1 MRTFFKFNLFLTIVA
16 IILSTVSMSGQT
28 SNGTILGTITDSS
41 HAVMANVQ
49 VSLTDIGT
57 NARRTDN
64 TNAQGYFVF
73 PNLAP
78 GTYRVD
84 VEQPGFQKT
93 VRSDIGLDANSTVR
107 VDLQM
112 TPGAV
117 TETVDVTGEAPV
129 LKTDRADTGG
139 QIASQ
144 TLDTMPMLH
153 NRNYQSLLEIVPG
166 VQKSYRDH
174 SAFYNSQE
182 HLQSVVNG
190 LDHRNNYMLE
200 GLDNNVEDLTGIIP
214 PADAIANVDVST
226 TNYDPELGRAGGAVT
241 NVILKSGTNDYHGS
255 AFEYNRVNALQAR
268 DPFSNT
274 PAAHSVYNQFG
285 GAFGGRIKRDKL
297 FFFGDYQGSRDISGQ
312 TNQVTIPTA
321 AFRTGNLNLG
331 ASSTTIYDPAT
342 GVQSGPLAGTGRT
355 PFAGNIIP
363 ANRISPIAARLLSF
377 LPAPTNGATANNFQE
392 DTVTSKPMD
401 QFDTKI
407 DYVVGAN
414 DRLFVRYS
422 FQRATVNDPG
432 LFGPNGGIYGGPHN
446 GGFQGS
452 GPSRNQSP
460 GLNYTHI
467 VSPTLVTEFRFGIV
481 RNHNQAINVDSGLT
495 TSKDIGIPGV
505 NLDAWSSGLTEIRF
519 DSQYSNPILGFSNS
533 LPWIR
538 SVTNFNIVNNWTKT
552 MGNHIFKFGVD
563 IRRERQDLLQTQVF
577 NPRGRFMFTTGPTSL
592 QVPSGQT
599 APKTSYANSFASFL
613 LDQPGSG
620 SGRDLAVIF
629 PARRNTVYNFY
640 FQDKWQVSQK
650 LTLDLGLRWEYWP
663 SSTPHHPGGF
673 SNYNPF
679 NNTLEL
685 AGIGSVPNDLGI
697 SNPGKSFGPRLG
709 AAYRF
714 NDKTV
719 FRAGYGISYI
729 PRDTNVYNFPVSQAT
744 QLPSI
749 SSFLAVGSMAT
760 GFPAPSP
767 AVLPSTGVIVNPPA
781 QAYTY
786 IPKDLP
792 QGYVESWNVTLQ
804 RALPAN
810 FSVEAAFVGNHG
822 VNVPTS
828 NNLNINASRIPG
840 SGAAGEPENILFG
853 RTLQTLEPW
862 NAPSY
867 YEGLQLRLNRRFSNG
882 FTLNNSYAYGKAIDF
897 NPSTPGANNFNV
909 INFAANK
916 GLSDWDRRNI
926 YTMSA
931 VYELPFGQGKHMLTS
946 GPGKWILGGWQLNAL
961 WSWESGLPL
970 DISTSTASLNAPG
983 NINRPNVNGSVSIPG
998 GIGPGTLYFDKS
1010 MFSQPAP
1017 NTFGNLGRNV
1027 LHGPGLFD
1035 IDASVFRRFPLRE
1048 RINLELRAE
1057 AFNLTNRPQYDRPD
1071 TVFTDGAFG
1080 QVISANGKQS
1090 VLVNNSRQLQFSL
1103 RLQF

>member
-1 MRTFFKFNLFLTIVA
+1 MRNFLKFNLFVTIVA
-16 IILSTVSMSGQT
+16 IILSTTPVVGQT

-49 VSLTDIGT
+49 VSLTDTGT
-57 NARRTDN
+57 NSRRTDT

-93 VRSDIGLDANSTVR
+93 VRSDIGLDANTTVR

-117 TETVDVTGEAPV
+117 TETVDVTSEAPV

-139 QIASQ
+139 QISTQ

-166 VQKSYRDH
+166 VQKSYRSN

-190 LDHRNNYMLE
+190 LDQRNNYMIE
-200 GLDNNVEDLTGIIP
+200 GLDNNVENLTGIIP

-241 NVILKSGTNDYHGS
+241 NVVLKSGTNSYHGS

-268 DPFSNT
+268 DPFSTT
-274 PAAHSVYNQFG
+274 PAAHAVYNQFG
-285 GAFGGRIKRDKL
+285 GSFGGRIKRDKL
-297 FFFGDYQGSRDISGQ
+297 FFFGDYQGSRDIAGQ
-312 TNQVTIPTA
+312 TNVVTMPTM
-321 AFRTGNLNLG
+321 AFRSGNLS
-331 ASSTTIYDPAT
+331 ASPTIIYDPKT
-342 GVQSGPLAGTGRT
+342 GTPDGKNRT
-355 PFAGNIIP
+355 PFANNRIDP
-363 ANRISPIAARLLSF
+363 SRISPIASRLLSF
-377 LPAPTNGATANNFQE
+377 LPPPTNPTALNNNFQE
-392 DTVTSKPMD
+392 DTVQSKPMD

-407 DYVVGAN
+407 DYVLGAN

-422 FQRATVNDPG
+422 FQRATVFDPG
-432 LFGPNGGIYGGPHN
+432 LYGPNGGIYGGPHN
-446 GGFQGS
+446 AGFQGS

-460 GLNYTHI
+460 GINYTHI
-467 VSPTLVTEFRFGIV
+467 LSPTLVTEFRFGIV
-481 RNHNQAINVDSGLT
+481 RNHNQAINIDSGLT

-519 DSQYSNPILGFSNS
+519 DSQYSNPMLGFSNS

-552 MGNHIFKFGVD
+552 MGTHIFKFGVD

-577 NPRGRFMFTTGPTSL
+577 NPRGRFVFTAGT
-592 QVPSGQT
+592 T
-599 APKTSYANSFASFL
+599 AQNGGDPKTSYGNSFASFL

-629 PARRNTVYNFY
+629 PARRNTVYNLY

-650 LTLDLGLRWEYWP
+650 LTVDLGLRWEYWP

-685 AGIGSVPNDLGI
+685 AGIGSIPNDLGI
-697 SNPGKSFGPRLG
+697 NSHMTSFGPRIG

-729 PRDTNVYNFPVSQAT
+729 PRNTNVYNFPVSQAT
-744 QLPSI
+744 QLPSV
-749 SSFLAVGSMAT
+749 SSFVAVGSMAT
-760 GFPAPSP
+760 GFPAPTP
-767 AVLPSTGVIVNPPA
+767 AVLPSTGVIVNPPP

-810 FSVEAAFVGNHG
+810 FSFEAAFVGNHG

-840 SGAAGEPENILFG
+840 SGAAGEPLNIAFG
-853 RTLQTLEPW
+853 RTAQTLEPW

-882 FTLNNSYAYGKAIDF
+882 FTLYNSYAFGKAIDF
-897 NPSTPGANNFNV
+897 NPSTAGANNFNV

-916 GLSDWDRRNI
+916 GLTDWDRRHI

-931 VYELPFGQGKHMLTS
+931 VYELPFGQGKHYLTS
-946 GPGKWILGGWQLNAL
+946 GPGKWVLGGWQLNAL

-970 DISTSTASLNAPG
+970 DISINPSTLNAPG
-983 NINRPNVNGSVSIPG
+983 NINRPNVNGPVQILG
-998 GIGPGTLYFDKS
+998 GIGPGTLYLDKS
-1010 MFSQPAP
+1010 KFSAPA
-1017 NTFGNLGRNV
+1017 NGTLGNLGRNV
-1027 LHGPGLFD
+1027 LHGPGINTL
-1035 IDASVFRRFPLRE
+1035 DASVFRKFPVRE
-1048 RINLELRAE
+1048 QINLEFRAE
-1057 AFNLTNRPQYDRPD
+1057 AFNLTNTPQYNRP
-1071 TVFTDGAFG
+1071 VTDFSNGAFG
-1080 QVISANGKQS
+1080 QVIAANGTQS
-1090 VLVNNSRQLQFSL
+1090 VLVNNSRQLQFSM
-1103 RLQF
+1103 RVQF

>member
-1 MRTFFKFNLFLTIVA
+1 MRNFSKFNLFLTIIA
-16 IILSTVSMSGQT
+16 IILSTVPASGQT

-41 HAVMANVQ
+41 HAVIPNVQ
-49 VSLTDIGT
+49 VSLTDTGT
-57 NARRTDN
+57 NTRRSDS
-64 TNAQGYFVF
+64 TNSQGYFVF

-93 VRSDIGLDANSTVR
+93 VRSDIGLDANTTVR
-107 VDLQM
+107 VDLQL

-139 QIASQ
+139 QIGSQ

-190 LDHRNNYMLE
+190 LDHRNSYMLE

-241 NVILKSGTNDYHGS
+241 NVVLKSGTNSYHGS

-268 DPFSNT
+268 DPFSTT

-297 FFFGDYQGSRDISGQ
+297 FFFGDYQGSRDIAGQ
-312 TNQVTIPTA
+312 SNVVTIPTM
-321 AFRTGNLNLG
+321 AFRRGDLS
-331 ASSTTIYDPAT
+331 ASPVGTVIYNPAT
-342 GVQSGPLAGTGRT
+342 GTPDGKNRV
-355 PFAGNIIP
+355 PFANNQVGP
-363 ANRISPIAARLLSF
+363 ISPIAAKLLSF
-377 LPAPTNGATANNFQE
+377 LPPPTNSALSNNFQE
-392 DTVTSKPMD
+392 DTVQSKPMD

-407 DYVVGAN
+407 DYVVGPN

-467 VSPTLVTEFRFGIV
+467 LSPTLVTEFRFGIV

-505 NLDAWSSGLTEIRF
+505 NLDKWSSGLTEIRF
-519 DSQYSNPILGFSNS
+519 DSQYNNPMLGFSNS

-552 MGNHIFKFGVD
+552 MGTHIFKFGAD

-577 NPRGRFMFTTGPTSL
+577 NPRGRFVFTAGTTSL
-592 QVPSGQT
+592 NGGN
-599 APKTSYANSFASFL
+599 AKTSYGNSFASFL
-613 LDQPGSG
+613 LDQPGTG

-629 PARRNTVYNFY
+629 PARRNTVYNLY

-650 LTLDLGLRWEYWP
+650 LTVDLGLRWEYWP

-685 AGIGSVPNDLGI
+685 AGIGSVPNDQGI
-697 SNPGKSFGPRLG
+697 NSHLTSFGPRIG
-709 AAYRF
+709 TAYRM

-729 PRDTNVYNFPVSQAT
+729 PRNTNVYNFPVSQAT
-744 QLPSI
+744 QLPAI
-749 SSFLAVGSMAT
+749 NSFVAVGSMAT
-760 GFPAPSP
+760 GFPPPSP
-767 AVLPSTGVIVNPPA
+767 AVLPSTGIIVNPPA

-810 FSVEAAFVGNHG
+810 FSAEVAFVGNHG

-828 NNLNINASRIPG
+828 NSLNINASRVPG
-840 SGAAGEPENILFG
+840 SGAAGEPLNILFG

-867 YEGLQLRLNRRFSNG
+867 YEGLQVRLNRRFTNG
-882 FTLNNSYAYGKAIDF
+882 FTLFNSYAYGKAIDF

-931 VYELPFGQGKHMLTS
+931 VYELPFGQGKHFLTS
-946 GPGKWILGGWQLNAL
+946 GPGKWVLGGWQLNGL

-970 DISTSTASLNAPG
+970 DISTSPASLNAPG
-983 NINRPNVNGSVSIPG
+983 NINRPDVTGPVQIFG
-998 GIGPGTLYFDKS
+998 GIGPGTLYFDTSK
-1010 MFSQPAP
+1010 FKAPA
-1017 NTFGNLGRNV
+1017 NGKFGNLGRNV
-1027 LHGPGLFD
+1027 LHAPHLFD
-1035 IDASVFRRFPLRE
+1035 IDASIFRRFPVRE
-1048 RINLELRAE
+1048 RMNLEFRAE
-1057 AFNLTNRPQYDRPD
+1057 AFNLTNTPQYDRPD
-1071 TVFTDGAFG
+1071 TTFTNGTFG

-1090 VLVNNSRQLQFSL
+1090 VLVNNSRQLQFSM

>member
-1 MRTFFKFNLFLTIVA
+1 MRNFLKFHLFLTIVA
-16 IILSTVSMSGQT
+16 IILSTVPASGQT

-49 VSLTDIGT
+49 VSLTDTGT
-57 NARRTDN
+57 NTRRSDS

-107 VDLQM
+107 IDLQM

-117 TETVDVTGEAPV
+117 TETVDVTSEAPV

-139 QIASQ
+139 QISSG

-174 SAFYNSQE
+174 SAFFNSQE

-190 LDHRNNYMLE
+190 LDHRNSYMLE

-241 NVILKSGTNDYHGS
+241 NVVLKSGTNTYHGS

-297 FFFGDYQGSRDISGQ
+297 FFFGDYQGSRDIAGQ
-312 TNQVTIPTA
+312 TNVVTIPTL
-321 AFRTGNLNLG
+321 AFRKGDLSGSPTVIYNPLTGN
-331 ASSTTIYDPAT
+331 SD
-342 GVQSGPLAGTGRT
+342 GTGRS
-355 PFAGNIIP
+355 PFPGNQIP
-363 ANRISPIAARLLSF
+363 ISPISAKLLSF
-377 LPAPTNGATANNFQE
+377 LPAPTNGGQTNNFQE
-392 DTVTSKPMD
+392 DTVQSKPMD

-407 DYVVGAN
+407 DYVLGEK

-460 GLNYTHI
+460 GLNFTHI
-467 VSPTLVTEFRFGIV
+467 LSPTLVTEFRFGIV
-481 RNHNQAINVDSGLT
+481 RNHNQAINVDAGTT

-505 NLDAWSSGLTEIRF
+505 NVDAWSSGLTEIRF
-519 DSQYSNPILGFSNS
+519 DSQYNNPLLGFSNS
-533 LPWIR
+533 LPWVR

-552 MGNHIFKFGVD
+552 MGTQILKFGVD
-563 IRRERQDLLQTQVF
+563 VRRERQDLLQTQVF

-592 QVPSGQT
+592 NVPSGVT
-599 APKTSYANSFASFL
+599 PPKTSYGNSFASFL
-613 LDQPGSG
+613 LDQPGAG

-629 PARRNTVYNFY
+629 PARRNTIYNLY

-650 LTLDLGLRWEYWP
+650 LTVDLGLRWEYWP

-685 AGIGSVPNDLGI
+685 AGIGSIPNDLGI

-749 SSFLAVGSMAT
+749 NSFLAVGSMAT
-760 GFPAPSP
+760 GFPPPSP
-767 AVLPSTGVIVNPPA
+767 AILPSTGVIVNPPA

-810 FSVEAAFVGNHG
+810 FSAEVAFVGNHG

-828 NNLNINASRIPG
+828 NNLNINASLVPG
-840 SGAAGEPENILFG
+840 SGAKGEPENILFG
-853 RTLQTLEPW
+853 RTAQTLEPW
-862 NAPSY
+862 NASSY
-867 YEGLQLRLNRRFSNG
+867 YEGLQVRLNRRFSNG
-882 FTLNNSYAYGKAIDF
+882 FTLFNSYAYGKAIDF
-897 NPSTPGANNFNV
+897 NPSTQGANNFNV

-931 VYELPFGQGKHMLTS
+931 VYELPFGQGKHMLSS
-946 GPGKWILGGWQLNAL
+946 GPGKWILGGWQLNGL

-970 DISTSTASLNAPG
+970 DISTSPASLNAPG
-983 NINRPNVNGSVSIPG
+983 NINRPNVNGPVQIFG
-998 GIGPGTLYFDKS
+998 GIGPGTQYFDKS
-1010 MFSQPAP
+1010 VFSAPAP

-1027 LHGPGLFD
+1027 LHAPHLFD
-1035 IDASVFRRFPLRE
+1035 IDASIFRRFPIRE
-1048 RINLELRAE
+1048 RLNMEFRAE
-1057 AFNLTNRPQYDRPD
+1057 AFNLTNTPQYNRPD
-1071 TVFTDGAFG
+1071 SVFTDSAFG
-1080 QVISANGKQS
+1080 QVISAQGVQS
-1090 VLVNNSRQLQFSL
+1090 VLVNNSRQLQFSM

>member
-1 MRTFFKFNLFLTIVA
+1 MRNFLKINFVLMIVA
-16 IILSTVSMSGQT
+16 IILSTVPVSGQT

-41 HAVMANVQ
+41 HAVMGNVQ
-49 VSLTDIGT
+49 VSLTETGT
-57 NARRTDN
+57 NTRRTDS
-64 TNAQGYFVF
+64 TNAQGYYVF

-93 VRSDIGLDANSTVR
+93 VRSDIGLDANTTVR

-117 TETVDVTGEAPV
+117 TETVDVTSEAPV

-139 QIASQ
+139 QISSG

-174 SAFYNSQE
+174 SAFFNSQE

-268 DPFSNT
+268 DPFSAT

-297 FFFGDYQGSRDISGQ
+297 FFFGDYQGSRDIAGQ
-312 TNQVTIPTA
+312 TNVVTIPTL
-321 AFRTGNLNLG
+321 AFRRGDLSG
-331 ASSTTIYDPAT
+331 SPAGTIIYNPAT
-342 GVQSGPLAGTGRT
+342 GTPDGKNRVPFVNNQVGP
-355 PFAGNIIP
+355 
-363 ANRISPIAARLLSF
+363 ISPIAARLLSF
-377 LPAPTNGATANNFQE
+377 LPAPTNSALTNNFQE
-392 DTVTSKPMD
+392 DTVQSKPTD

-407 DYVVGAN
+407 DYVLGEK

-460 GLNYTHI
+460 GLNFTHI

-481 RNHNQAINVDSGLT
+481 RNHNAAINVDSGTT

-519 DSQYSNPILGFSNS
+519 DSQYTNPMLGFSNS

-538 SVTNFNIVNNWTKT
+538 SVTNFNIANNWTKT
-552 MGNHIFKFGVD
+552 MGTQIFKWGVD

-577 NPRGRFMFTTGPTSL
+577 NPRGRFVFTSGTTSL
-592 QVPSGQT
+592 NGGT
-599 APKTSYANSFASFL
+599 AKTSYGNSFASFL
-613 LDQPGSG
+613 LDQPGAG

-629 PARRNTVYNFY
+629 PARRNTIYNLY
-640 FQDKWQVSQK
+640 FQDKWQISQK
-650 LTLDLGLRWEYWP
+650 LTVDLGLRWEYWP

-714 NDKTV
+714 NEKTV

-729 PRDTNVYNFPVSQAT
+729 PRNTNVYNFPVSQAT
-744 QLPSI
+744 QLPAAI
-749 SSFLAVGSMAT
+749 NSFVAVGSMAT

-804 RALPAN
+804 RALPSG
-810 FSVEAAFVGNHG
+810 FSFEAAFVGNHG

-840 SGAAGEPENILFG
+840 SGAAGEPLNILFG
-853 RTLQTLEPW
+853 RTAQTLEPW

-867 YEGLQLRLNRRFSNG
+867 YEGLQIRLNRRFSNG
-882 FTLNNSYAYGKAIDF
+882 FTLYNSYAYGKAIDF
-897 NPSTPGANNFNV
+897 NPSTGGANNFYV
-909 INFAANK
+909 IDFSRNK

-931 VYELPFGQGKHMLTS
+931 VYELPFGQGKHLLTS

-970 DISTSTASLNAPG
+970 DIITSTGSLNAPG
-983 NINRPNVNGSVSIPG
+983 NINRPDVTGPVQIFG
-998 GIGPGTLYFDKS
+998 GIGPGTPYFDTSK
-1010 MFSQPAP
+1010 FKQPAN
-1017 NTFGNLGRNV
+1017 NTAGNLGRNV
-1027 LHGPGLFD
+1027 LHGPNLFD
-1035 IDASVFRRFPLRE
+1035 IDASVFRKFPLRE
-1048 RINLELRAE
+1048 RLNLEFRAE
-1057 AFNLTNRPQYDRPD
+1057 AFNLTNTPQYNRPVSD
-1071 TVFTDGAFG
+1071 FSNSSFG
-1080 QVISANGKQS
+1080 SVISANGTQS
-1090 VLVNNSRQLQFSL
+1090 VLVNNSRQLQFSM